1 MASKDVTARISAL
14 RREINEHNY
23 RYHVLDA
30 PVIPDAEYDRLFHEL
45 VTLEDAYPE
54 YVTSDSP
61 TQRVGAEP
69 LPFFA
74 DVVHEQ
80 PMLSLNNAFGEDDL
94 RAFDRRVREQLDKE
108 EVVYAAEPK
117 LDGLAISILYENGRL
132 SRAATRGDG
141 SRGEDVTANVR
152 TIRAVPMVLRDRQ
165 APALLEVRG
174 EVYMKRADFAQLNRD
189 QELAAA
195 KLFANPRNAAAGSLR
210 QLDPAITARRPLS
223 FYAYGIGRASASPA
237 SQMEVLEFL
246 RGYGL
251 PVAREVRL
259 VRGFPGCLHYYEEIG
274 GRREQ
279 LPFEIDGV
287 VFKVNSVVDQQLVG
301 YVSRAPRWA
310 IACKY
315 PPREAITRVLDI
327 EVQVGRTGALT
338 PVARLEPVN
347 VGGVVVANA
356 TLHNADEISRK
367 DIRIG
372 DRVYVRR
379 AGDVIPEVVSV
390 VAEPRASDVRP
401 FVMPDR
407 CPVCRSPAERI
418 PGEAVLRC
426 TGGLIC
432 PAQLVQSILHFAA
445 RKAMNIDGL
454 GEKLVNQLCDS
465 GLVTDVSDLFHLT
478 AEQLAALERMG
489 DKSAARVIKG
499 IEKSKAT
506 TLDRFIFALGIREV
520 GEVTAALLAAYFG
533 SLDRLQNASME
544 ELEGIP
550 EIGPVIAARIHEF
563 FRQTANQEI
572 IKRLH
577 KKGVPCEIKT
587 QAEHSNQPLHGLTFV
602 ITGALQA
609 MSRNAATA
617 ALRTLG
623 ARVTG
628 NVSAATNYLIAGADA
643 GSKYEKA
650 RELGIRILDERE
662 FLELLETPARY
673 VL

>member
-1 MASKDVTARISAL
+1 MASDAVAARIAAL
-14 RREINEHNY
+14 RREIDEHNY
-23 RYHVLDA
+23 RYHVLDS
-30 PVIPDAEYDRLFHEL
+30 PLISDAEYDRLFHEL
-45 VTLEDAYPE
+45 VAIETAHPE
-54 YVTSDSP
+54 FITPDSP

-108 EVVYAAEPK
+108 EVVYVAEPK

-132 SRAATRGDG
+132 TRAATRGDG

-152 TIRAVPMVLRDRQ
+152 TIRAVPMVLRDGL
-165 APALLEVRG
+165 APAVLEVRG
-174 EVYMKRADFAQLNRD
+174 EVYMKRADFARLNRD
-189 QELAAA
+189 QESVAA

-223 FYAYGIGRASASPA
+223 FYAYGIGRTSAAPA
-237 SQMEVLEFL
+237 SQMEVLEAL

-259 VRGFPGCLHYYEEIG
+259 VSGFSGCLRYYEEIG
-274 GRREQ
+274 GRREG

-287 VFKVNSVVDQQLVG
+287 VFKVNSVADQQLLG

-310 IACKY
+310 IACKF
-315 PPREAITRVLDI
+315 PPREEITEVLDI

-338 PVARLEPVN
+338 PVARLAPVS

-390 VAEPRASDVRP
+390 VAESRAPDVRP

-407 CPVCRSPAERI
+407 CPVCHSPAERI
-418 PGEAVLRC
+418 PGEAVVRC

-432 PAQLVQSILHFAA
+432 PAQRVQSILHFVA
-445 RKAMNIDGL
+445 RKAMNIDGV
-454 GEKLVNQLCDS
+454 GEKLTNQLCDS
-465 GLVTDVSDLFHLT
+465 GLVTDVSDLYRLT
-478 AEQLAALERMG
+478 QAQLADLERMG

-499 IEKSKAT
+499 IEQSKTT

-520 GEVTAALLAAYFG
+520 GEVTAALLAAHFG
-533 SLDRLQNASME
+533 SLERLRDAGME
-544 ELEGIP
+544 DLEGIP

-563 FRQTANQEI
+563 FRQPANQGI
-572 IKRLH
+572 IERLLAAGVRWES
-577 KKGVPCEIKT
+577 KAKGED
-587 QAEHSNQPLHGLTFV
+587 ANQPLRGLTFV
-602 ITGALQA
+602 ITGTLQA
-609 MSRNAATA
+609 MGREAAAA
-617 ALRTLG
+617 ALRGLG

-628 NVSAATNYLIAGADA
+628 SISAATNYLIAGADA
-643 GSKYEKA
+643 GSKYAKA
-650 RELGIRILDERE
+650 RDLGIRILDERE
-662 FLELLETPARY
+662 FLELLEAPARY
-673 VL
+673 AL

>member
-1 MASKDVTARISAL
+1 MASDDATARIAAL
-14 RREINEHNY
+14 RREIDEHNY

-30 PVIPDAEYDRLFHEL
+30 PVIADAEYDSLFREL
-45 VTLEDAYPE
+45 VALEAAHPE
-54 YVTSDSP
+54 YITSDSP

-69 LPFFA
+69 LPYFA
-74 DVVHEQ
+74 DVVHDL

-94 RAFDRRVREQLDKE
+94 RAFDRRVREQLGKE
-108 EVVYAAEPK
+108 EVVYTAEPK

-152 TIRAVPMVLRDRQ
+152 TIRAVPMVLRGGQ

-174 EVYMKRADFAQLNRD
+174 EVYMKRTDFAQLNLD
-189 QELAAA
+189 QERAGA

-210 QLDPAITARRPLS
+210 QLDPAITARRSLS
-223 FYAYGIGRASASPA
+223 FYAYSIGRSSASPA
-237 SQMEVLEFL
+237 SQMEILESL
-246 RGYGL
+246 RGCGL

-259 VRGFPGCLHYYEEIG
+259 VSGVSGCLRYYEEIG
-274 GRREQ
+274 ARREQ

-287 VFKVNSVVDQQLVG
+287 VFKVNSVADQQQLG

-338 PVARLEPVN
+338 PVARLEPVS

-356 TLHNADEISRK
+356 TLHNADEIGRK

-390 VAEPRASDVRP
+390 VAGSRDGDERK

-407 CPVCRSPAERI
+407 CPACHSPAERI
-418 PGEAVLRC
+418 PGEAVIRC

-432 PAQLVQSILHFAA
+432 PAQRVQSILHFAA

-454 GEKLVNQLCDS
+454 GEKLASQLCDS
-465 GLVTDVSDLFHLT
+465 GLVTDVSDLFHLQQ
-478 AEQLAALERMG
+478 EQLAALERMG

-499 IEKSKAT
+499 IEKSRAT

-520 GEVTAALLAAYFG
+520 GEVTAALLAAHFG
-533 SLDRLQNASME
+533 SLDRLRDASME
-544 ELEGIP
+544 DLEGIQ
-550 EIGPVIAARIHEF
+550 EVGPVIAARIHEF
-563 FRQTANQEI
+563 FRQTANQRI
-572 IKRLH
+572 IKRLLAA
-577 KKGVPCEIKT
+577 GVRWETKSQT
-587 QAEHSNQPLHGLTFV
+587 VDTNQPLHGLTFV
-602 ITGALQA
+602 ITGTLQA
-609 MSRNAATA
+609 MGREAAAA
-617 ALRTLG
+617 ALRALG

-628 NVSAATNYLIAGADA
+628 SVSAATNYLIAGADP
-643 GSKYEKA
+643 GGKHEKA
-650 RELGIRILDERE
+650 KKLGIRILDERE
-662 FLELLETPARY
+662 FLELLNTPERS
-673 VL
+673 VG